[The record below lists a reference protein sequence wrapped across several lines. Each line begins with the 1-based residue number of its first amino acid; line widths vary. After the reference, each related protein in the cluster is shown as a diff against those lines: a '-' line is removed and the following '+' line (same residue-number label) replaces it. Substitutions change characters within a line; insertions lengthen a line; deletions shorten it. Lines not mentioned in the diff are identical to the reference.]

1 MILPG
6 SVRLC
11 LLGAAMLASS
21 RSNAGVWGMQP
32 TIGVIGDYN
41 TNAALINVPNTAEVG
56 AALLLDAPTV
66 YTADAFSFT
75 VLPSFRISN
84 AQGYSTVD
92 SDYSHMNVKSEWD
105 SERSTFTASAGV
117 ARDSS
122 LYYQYTLNGP
132 GGVERN
138 SLLGDVAWQ
147 RYLSERVELSADL
160 NSQHVRYGEAAGA
173 PTLTD
178 YKYTSFTPTVA
189 WTNSERDKLTASV
202 NFGLYNSIPG
212 TTQSKSASL
221 QFGYTHQLQ
230 ELWSWSATG
239 GYSRALNRV
248 DYSVVEIVDT
258 DAGPAFAI
266 VPVRL
271 ESTQN
276 STVFLG
282 TVTRQG
288 ARLTLS
294 ATASRNLVPTGLAYL
309 STQESLAF
317 NASFAF
323 SPRWSLTSSVAETK
337 IQNPAQQQ
345 GAPDYSARVT
355 VVTLQTSWQWTEHW
369 TVTASA
375 GYVLND
381 VTSSNVNVSNNSVSL
396 QLSRQFNRIAF

>member
-11 LLGAAMLASS
+11 LLGAAMLASN

-41 TNAALINVPNTAEVG
+41 TNAALINAPDTAEG
-56 AALLLDAPTV
+56 HAALLLDAPTA
-66 YTADAFSFT
+66 YTADAFNFT

-92 SDYSHMNVKSEWD
+92 SDYSHLKTKAEWD
-105 SERSTFTASAGV
+105 SERTTFTALAGA

-122 LYYQYTLNGP
+122 LYYNYTLNGAA
-132 GGVERN
+132 GVEHTTVY
-138 SLLGDVAWQ
+138 GDVDWA
-147 RYLSERVELSADL
+147 RFLSERLELNADLSA
-160 NSQHVRYGEAAGA
+160 QRVKYGTAVGVS
-173 PTLTD
+173 TLTD
-178 YKYTSFTPTVA
+178 YKYTSLAPTLS
-189 WTNSERDKLTASV
+189 WTESERDKVTASL

-239 GYSRALNRV
+239 GYSRAVNRI
-248 DYSVVEIVDT
+248 DYEIPF
-258 DAGPAFAI
+258 GPFLI
-266 VPVRL
+266 PERL

-276 STVFLG
+276 GTVFSG
-282 TVTRQG
+282 TITRQT

-309 STQESLAF
+309 SNQDSVAL
-317 NASFAF
+317 NASFAL
-323 SPRWSLTSSVAETK
+323 SPRWSLSGGLSETK
-337 IQNPAQQQ
+337 IQNPTVQQ
-345 GAPDYSARVT
+345 GVAAYSARVNLL
-355 VVTLQTSWQWTEHW
+355 TLQTVWQWTEHW
-369 TVTASA
+369 TVTGSA
-375 GYVLND
+375 GHVLDD
-381 VTSSNVNVSNNSVSL
+381 VTSSNIKVSNNSVSV
-396 QLSRQFNRIAF
+396 QISRQFDRIAF